1 MNEIK
6 GRIPNITALATTSAL
21 NVVKNELHNILDL
34 VKKASFDT
42 KISDIESKYFATSD
56 YNKLTND
63 ILDARIK
70 E

>member
-21 NVVKNELHNILDL
+21 NVVKNELHNIIDL
-34 VKKASFDT
+34 VKKANFDT
-42 KISDIESKYFATSD
+42 KISDTESKYFATSD